1 LTKTPKKAKTAYF
14 FLAYS
19 PRTSRRA
26 TSSASRVRLRVCAPA
41 ARCRALRST
50 NRIGI
55 GPRDRPVA
63 SPTRQTSPAS
73 SGASAET
80 RFAQA
85 RARRDS
91 RSASRPQP
99 RSLSAAFAF
108 SEKTHSRHGR
118 VHLRDRRDRVWN

>member
-1 LTKTPKKAKTAYF
+1 LTKTPKKAKTAYL

-80 RFAQA
+80 PRRA
-85 RARRDS
+85 RARRGS

-118 VHLRDRRDRVWN
+118 VRLRDRRDRVWN